1 MPFLEAISSEIYKV
15 VPKVLLSVFEAHEF
29 EMLLNG
35 LSFINVND
43 WEVNTDY
50 KGVYNATHKNIK
62 WFWQILYEFDQPKLS
77 EFLRFCTGSC
87 RTHIE
92 GFKKLESNRG
102 NFAKFCIESTVYTD
116 KNPFPKGNFRY
127 FNT

>member
-62 WFWQILYEFDQPKLS
+62 WFWQILCEFD
-77 EFLRFCTGSC
+77 
-87 RTHIE
+87 
-92 GFKKLESNRG
+92 
-102 NFAKFCIESTVYTD
+102 
-116 KNPFPKGNFRY
+116 
-127 FNT
+127 